1 MSSSRIWTHSLPTS
15 SLSWYRSPGCPQGCL
30 GSDAAGGRGGDLPLH
45 PQLPGVFEG
54 GGDSFLLPHQVIW

>member
-1 MSSSRIWTHSLPTS
+1 MSSSSIWTHSLPTS

-30 GSDAAGGRGGDLPLH
+30 GSAAAGGGGGTCPSIHSSLGCLK
-45 PQLPGVFEG
+45 G